1 MARRSTAE
9 RAYWPIQRSTII
21 VIGSTWSISLPFKD
35 GTSIQYKYTRGT
47 WDAVE
52 KDDGCGEIPNRI
64 MTADFGASQ
73 EQLIT
78 DTIAKWRDIGG
89 CG

>member
-1 MARRSTAE
+1 MTR
-9 RAYWPIQRSTII
+9 
-21 VIGSTWSISLPFKD
+21 VDGSTWTITLPFED
-35 GTSIQYKYTRGT
+35 GTSIEYKYTRGT

-64 MTADFGASQ
+64 MTADYGVSQ

-78 DTIAKWRDIGG
+78 DTIAKWRDIDG